1 MMEREIVIGVNAAIG
16 MEVYRKLSEE
26 SKVYS
31 LDEIDVELLC
41 EDVSKIEIKCIDSIK
56 EYGWTENVTDFIER
70 ELLELYGVKREEI
83 KP

>member
-1 MMEREIVIGVNAAIG
+1 MKEREIAIGVNAAIG

-41 EDVSKIEIKCIDSIK
+41 EDVSTIAIKCIDSIK

-70 ELLELYGVKREEI
+70 ELLELYGVKREV
-83 KP
+83 

>member
-1 MMEREIVIGVNAAIG
+1 MKEREIAIGVNAAIG

-31 LDEIDVELLC
+31 LEEIDVELLC
-41 EDVSKIEIKCIDSIK
+41 EDVSKIAIKCIDFIK

-70 ELLELYGVKREEI
+70 ELLELYGVKREV
-83 KP
+83 

>member
-1 MMEREIVIGVNAAIG
+1 MKEREIAIGVNAAIC

-31 LDEIDVELLC
+31 LGDIDVELLC
-41 EDVSKIEIKCIDSIK
+41 EDIAKIAIKCIDSIK

-70 ELLELYGVKREEI
+70 ELLELYGVKREV
-83 KP
+83 

>member
-1 MMEREIVIGVNAAIG
+1 MMEREIAIGVNAAIG

-41 EDVSKIEIKCIDSIK
+41 EDVSKIAIKCIDSIK
-56 EYGWTENVTDFIER
+56 EYEWTENVTDFIER
-70 ELLELYGVKREEI
+70 ELLELYGVKREV
-83 KP
+83 